1 MSISNPQTYAEW
13 YWAQQ
18 VEANKSFADA
28 EEISLVPFL
37 QGILGYVSDL
47 DGFPA
52 PIAALFNAVGTPGH
66 YALVDIAKGALSQT
80 GQASLGAGLT
90 PLLRAIQYSAN
101 HKLPGALAPLDHV
114 GVMRRRQIMTAEQ
127 FNERALFDGL
137 TKEQANVVYAAQE
150 PYPSL
155 EDIIRYSRYTTDDS
169 STKETVL
176 EWFDVNDDN
185 YELWDWLT
193 HPLLSTSDVQ
203 QMYLRGTIDKNEA
216 LLEFKR
222 LGWKGFAAEQQLDLA
237 AIIPAPMVMIQA
249 GLHNRMD
256 RTTIKEYM
264 EIAGIHPNWTGEYL
278 DAVLAKP
285 NPLDLIRWRLRTD
298 PNLSELTDDL
308 TRLGVHPDYLSVY
321 RELAYPVPPIG
332 DMITMAVR
340 EAFSPEIA
348 ARFGQYDDYPR
359 DLTRFAAMNGISE
372 EWAQRYWAAHWSLP
386 SPQQGFAM
394 FHRGIINHDELTMLM
409 RALDIMPY
417 WRDKLIEMAYLPL
430 TRVDVR
436 RMYAL
441 GVLDETQVEKAY
453 RDIGYSPANAVL
465 LKEYTIK
472 QVLASQ
478 TGFKT
483 TDVTSAFKSGYI
495 DRTDAA
501 NMLTDLGIKS
511 QNISHIL
518 DAGERKGRW
527 DLQVSRMKAIE
538 NEYKQGVMNK
548 QGAQSALEALRVPN
562 EKVTALLGQWYKESV
577 ERESTPWTKAEV
589 VQFFTRGFISEE
601 RAVQELYILGYN
613 DEHIAAIL
621 SNASYTKPKASTTG

>member
-1 MSISNPQTYAEW
+1 MSLTNPLTWGEA
-13 YWAQQ
+13 YWAMQ
-18 VEANKSFADA
+18 VEADKAFADSE
-28 EEISLVPFL
+28 EEILAPFL
-37 QGILGYVSDL
+37 QSLFGYVSDL
-47 DGFPA
+47 DSFPA
-52 PIAALFNAVGTPGH
+52 PIASLFNAVGTPGH
-66 YALVDIAKGALSQT
+66 HALVDIAKHALSQT
-80 GQASLGAGLT
+80 GEASLGAGLT

-101 HKLPGALAPLDHV
+101 HKLPGALAPLGLV
-114 GVMRRRQIMTAEQ
+114 GVMRSRNVMTAKQ

-137 TKEQANVVYAAQE
+137 TESQANVVYASAQ
-150 PYPSL
+150 PYPAL
-155 EDIIRYSRYTTDDS
+155 EDIIRFARFTTADDNVVA
-169 STKETVL
+169 TVRD
-176 EWFDVNDDN
+176 WFDLNEED

-193 HPLLSTSDVQ
+193 RPLFGVNDIQ
-203 QMYLRGTIDKNEA
+203 AMYLRGLSSREEA
-216 LLEFKR
+216 AYQLKR
-222 LGWKGFAAEQQLDLA
+222 LGWGDKAVQTQLELA
-237 AIIPAPMVMIQA
+237 SVIPAPMVMIQA
-249 GLHNRMD
+249 GLHSRSEAS
-256 RTTIKEYM
+256 TIKEYM
-264 EIAGIHPNWTGEYL
+264 EIAGIHPDWTTEYL

-285 NPLDLIRWRLRTD
+285 NPTDMIRWRLRTD
-298 PNLSELTDDL
+298 PNLSEIADDL
-308 TRLGVHPDYLSVY
+308 TRLGVHPEYLQVFKD
-321 RELAYPVPPIG
+321 LAYPVPPVG

-348 ARFGQYDDYPR
+348 TRFGQYEDYPR

-386 SPQQGFAM
+386 SPQQGFDM

-436 RMYAL
+436 RMYGL

-465 LKEYTIK
+465 LREFTTK

-501 NMLTDLGIKS
+501 NMLTDLGIKL

-527 DLQVSRMKAIE
+527 DLQVARMKAIE

-548 QGAQSALEALRVPN
+548 QGAQGALEALRVPN

-621 SNASYTKPKASTTG
+621 SNASYTKPKTSTTG